1 MKNFRVQLNLDRD
14 TRFFITIK
22 HNHINNAESHVQT
35 KKWIKDEETGIHYNM
50 EKVISFNVYE
60 EE

>member
-1 MKNFRVQLNLDRD
+1 VKNFRVQLNLDQE

-22 HNHINNAESHVQT
+22 HNHISNAENVLQT
-35 KKWIKDEETGIHYNM
+35 KKWVKDEETESYYNM
-50 EKVISFNVYE
+50 DKVVSFSIYE

>member
-1 MKNFRVQLNLDRD
+1 MKNFRVQLNLDRE

-22 HNHINNAESHVQT
+22 HNHINNAENVLQT
-35 KKWIKDEETGIHYNM
+35 KKWVKDEETESYYNM
-50 EKVISFNVYE
+50 DKVVSFSIYE